1 MLYYVISFKLDT
13 DIWILH
19 YFMMNTTGV
28 DIAVI
33 SQGDTST
40 GQDQYQDNTEQHPW
54 NPAHSTEQQQRLE
67 NCWLVWGG
75 LDGNTLTLTTYS
87 SPPPHQTQNIEQII
101 TN

>member
-1 MLYYVISFKLDT
+1 MI
-13 DIWILH
+13 
-19 YFMMNTTGV
+19 NTTGV

-33 SQGDTST
+33 SQADRST

-75 LDGNTLTLTTYS
+75 
-87 SPPPHQTQNIEQII
+87 
-101 TN
+101 